1 MKNNILTIIKKEFA
15 RFFGDKRMVFTTI
28 LMPGILIYV
37 MYSFMGDAMMKEFE
51 TDDDYVAKAYVE
63 NMPDELDAM
72 WSELSMDITKINAQ
86 EEADILRKVEEKE
99 ADILV
104 VFPENFSGDV
114 AEYDVASGTEAP
126 EVKVYYNSTASESSK
141 FYAIITEML
150 NAYESSMANKFDVN
164 MSEDDYD
171 RASEKDVTGQ
181 VFSMM
186 LPLLLM
192 IFMFSGCM
200 SIAPEA
206 IAGEKE
212 RGTIAT
218 LLVTPMKRSALALG
232 KIISLSVISLLAGLS
247 SFIGTMLSLPNL
259 MGGEESGM
267 NAGVYG
273 VTDYVMLLG
282 LILTTVLVL
291 VSLISIISA
300 FAKSI
305 KEAGTAI
312 SPLMILVMGVSLIP
326 MFGGDAPKNIV
337 SFFVP
342 ILNSVQCFHGIFSFK
357 YETIQVVITIVMN
370 MVYAGVF
377 TFLLTKLFNNE
388 KVMFSK

>member
-63 NMPDELDAM
+63 NMPDELEAM

-114 AEYDVASGTEAP
+114 AEYDVASGKEAP

-357 YETIQVVITIVMN
+357 YETMQVVITIVMN

>member
-28 LMPGILIYV
+28 LMPGLLIYV
-37 MYSFMGDAMMKEFE
+37 MYSFMGNAMMKEFE

-63 NMPDELDAM
+63 NIPDELDAM
-72 WSELSMDITKINAQ
+72 WSELSMDITKINAS
-86 EEADILRKVEEKE
+86 EEADILQKVEEKE

-114 AEYDVASGTEAP
+114 AEYEVTSGKKAP

-141 FYAIITEML
+141 FYAIVTEVL

-186 LPLLLM
+186 LPMLLM

-232 KIISLSVISLLAGLS
+232 KIISLSIISLLAGLS

-357 YETIQVVITIVMN
+357 YEMVQVAITIVMN

-377 TFLLTKLFNNE
+377 TFLLTKLFNSE